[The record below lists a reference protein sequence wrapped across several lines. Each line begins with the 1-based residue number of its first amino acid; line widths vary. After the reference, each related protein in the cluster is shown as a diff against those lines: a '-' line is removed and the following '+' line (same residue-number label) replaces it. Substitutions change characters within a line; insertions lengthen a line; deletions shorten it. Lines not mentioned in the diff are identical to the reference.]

1 MDLSRICSFSCTSG
15 ILCLKHYH
23 YFEQKNRNNTQKCF
37 LVLQVFKISD
47 VHPSEANVLRN
58 HLLGISFANSKEDL
72 FNCNVAGFVCV
83 TSVDTKSKIV
93 TILSPQPELPVD
105 CLFVV
110 SDIQYHYEKSS
121 HSMDGFWP

>member
-1 MDLSRICSFSCTSG
+1 MRKSHFNFGGKFEFRSELSYYSCTQ
-15 ILCLKHYH
+15 IY
-23 YFEQKNRNNTQKCF
+23 F
-37 LVLQVFKISD
+37 LVLQMFKISD
-47 VHPSEANVLRN
+47 IHPSESNVDRSNVIRN

-93 TILSPQPELPVD
+93 TILSPQPELPAD

-110 SDIQYHYEKSS
+110 SDIQYNYQKSS
-121 HSMDGFWP
+121 HSMDGYWP